1 MHPAS
6 EMPSRIGRYQ
16 VLAIIGKGAMGIVYK
31 AFDPIIE
38 RTVAIKVLRLPVLTD
53 RQEYGDYLRRFYVEA
68 RAAGRLSHPNIV
80 AIHDVG
86 DWDGV
91 PYIVMEFLE
100 GTTLQT
106 YLRRNMV
113 FPWPEATEVIRQ
125 VAEALDY
132 AHRHGILHRDIKP
145 ANVMILAD
153 GRVKVMDFGVALMA
167 GPGTEALGTSEVIV
181 GTPYYIAPEVLEGK
195 SYQPAS
201 DIFSL
206 GVVFYQLLTLERP
219 FKGDTFQSVAY
230 AILHT
235 TPLPPSHYEAD
246 LPPILDTIVMRML
259 ARSLGDRYI
268 SAGALAQDL
277 KRVLASAVDVD
288 LRRLERPAAPTP
300 ADETDRRRFRSR
312 WQTWS
317 PVWRWGLIGGLVVG
331 ILGAATWVFQR
342 QAAEN
347 IRSMP
352 PPAPA
357 GPVSR
362 PTDPEVPAQPSPS
375 LSQELK
381 KEELKK
387 QETLRREID
396 RRFQLGKNYC
406 MNRLYVRCRDEMEWV
421 LSQAPDHGEAR
432 RYLEQALRHL
442 EAPKSRRGQT
452 NP

>member
-1 MHPAS
+1 MHRAS

-16 VLAIIGKGAMGIVYK
+16 VQAIVGTGSMGMVYK

-38 RTVAIKVLRLPVLTD
+38 RTVAIKVLRLPVLAD
-53 RQEYGDYLRRFYVEA
+53 RREYADYLRRFYVEA

-113 FPWPEATEVIRQ
+113 FPWPEATEVVRQ
-125 VAEALDY
+125 VAEALGY
-132 AHRHGILHRDIKP
+132 AHRNGVLHRDIKP

-167 GPGTEALGTSEVIV
+167 SPGAEAVGTGEAIV

-195 SYQPAS
+195 PYQPAS

-235 TPLPPSHYEAD
+235 TPPPPSRYEAA

-259 ARSLGDRYI
+259 ARSPGDRYT
-268 SAGALAQDL
+268 SAEALAQDL
-277 KRVLASAVDVD
+277 KRVLASAVNVD
-288 LRRLERPAAPTP
+288 LGRLDRPAAPVP
-300 ADETDRRRFRSR
+300 ADEMDPWRRLWTR
-312 WQTWS
+312 WQAWS
-317 PVWRWGLIGGLVVG
+317 PLWRWGLIGGLAVG
-331 ILGAATWVFQR
+331 ILGAATWVFHR
-342 QAAEN
+342 QDAGN
-347 IRSMP
+347 VQPVPSS
-352 PPAPA
+352 APA
-357 GPVSR
+357 GPTTRPAVS
-362 PTDPEVPAQPSPS
+362 EVPARPSPPPS
-375 LSQELK
+375 
-381 KEELKK
+381 EELRK
-387 QETLRREID
+387 QEALRREID

-406 MNRLYVRCRDEMEWV
+406 MNRLYARCRDEMEWV
-421 LSQAPDHGEAR
+421 LSQAPDHAEAR
-432 RYLEQALRHL
+432 RYLEQALQRL
-442 EAPKSRRGQT
+442 EAPKPRRPGKGT
-452 NP
+452 E